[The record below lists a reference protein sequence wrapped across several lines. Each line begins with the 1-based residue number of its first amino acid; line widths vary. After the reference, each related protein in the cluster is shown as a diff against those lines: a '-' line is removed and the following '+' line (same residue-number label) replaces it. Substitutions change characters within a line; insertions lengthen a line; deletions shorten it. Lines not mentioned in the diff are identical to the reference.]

1 MNIHIKRSTLLEYI
15 KQFGDVRSNTYS
27 EEYNHAIQF
36 ASSTIADIAMALE
49 PLHVIHCS
57 ECKNCKNNTCKD
69 MGSPCY
75 GRSVYADFGCYRA
88 EPKGEY
94 SNDEQD

>member
-1 MNIHIKRSTLLEYI
+1 MNIHIKRSTLLELI
-15 KQFGDVRSNTYS
+15 KQFGEVHSDTYS

-36 ASSTIADIAMALE
+36 ASSSIADIAMSAR

-57 ECKNCKNNTCKD
+57 ECEKCKNNICKD
-69 MGSPCY
+69 KGSPCY

-88 EPKGEY
+88 EPAREY
-94 SNDEQD
+94 RNNEND